1 MHASIND
8 ISSAIIGAAIEV
20 HRILGPGLLESA
32 YEQSLA
38 HEFALRQIP
47 FERQKPL
54 ALNYK
59 GIRLDC
65 GFRLDFLVADSVVV
79 EVKALEAL
87 LPIHQAQLLSYL
99 KLGGWKLGLLMNFH
113 TPLLREGIKRV
124 VLGLD
129 DAPRSTTSQP

>member
-1 MHASIND
+1 MSTVLHLRHASIND
-8 ISSAIIGAAIEV
+8 ISSAVIGAAIEV

-38 HEFALRQIP
+38 HEFSLRQIP

-59 GIRLDC
+59 GMRLDC

-79 EVKALEAL
+79 EVKALE
-87 LPIHQAQLLSYL
+87 PCSPST
-99 KLGGWKLGLLMNFH
+99 KLNYS
-113 TPLLREGIKRV
+113 
-124 VLGLD
+124 
-129 DAPRSTTSQP
+129 ATSNSADGSWACS